1 MTDRNIRV
9 QKVFVSRVW
18 RFRNTYLSWGF
29 LQVEA
34 EDVGRDVADL
44 HGLSFTLPSGLFT
57 PLQGKM
63 KRVLW
68 GRGSLDKVLLLEK
81 RSWQYIQLH
90 ILKHKHVHKTDPEL
104 KRSRPNTSGT
114 KIKEFRRMFFI
125 FFYID
130 LDKITGFTGRFWIF
144 STGRKDLEILE
155 ITDLLVKFEWLLI
168 LCVLCSYTSCSD
180 GEQASNLLGDM
191 KAACLYISIRDR
203 LNDFCWKLLLVS
215 ENRSG
220 GSDDKTTRR
229 LFNLTLLWKPS
240 GWMWIV
246 QNPQSLVRKQSSC
259 SAGIDEIQ
267 IFMMED

>member
-9 QKVFVSRVW
+9 QKVFVSRVL

-34 EDVGRDVADL
+34 EEVGRDVADL
-44 HGLSFTLPSGLFT
+44 HGLSFTLQSGLFT

-81 RSWQYIQLH
+81 RSWQYIHLH
-90 ILKHKHVHKTDPEL
+90 ILKHKHVHITDTEL

-114 KIKEFRRMFFI
+114 KMKEFRRMFFI

-168 LCVLCSYTSCSD
+168 LCVLILRHRSIQTASRHKTSWETWRQPVFISPLETDWMTFVESCCSWVKTD
-180 GEQASNLLGDM
+180 PVAATIKPRGDSLM
-191 KAACLYISIRDR
+191 SLY
-203 LNDFCWKLLLVS
+203 F
-215 ENRSG
+215 ENHPDEC
-220 GSDDKTTRR
+220 GSFKI
-229 LFNLTLLWKPS
+229 LK
-240 GWMWIV
+240 V
-246 QNPQSLVRKQSSC
+246 
-259 SAGIDEIQ
+259 
-267 IFMMED
+267 